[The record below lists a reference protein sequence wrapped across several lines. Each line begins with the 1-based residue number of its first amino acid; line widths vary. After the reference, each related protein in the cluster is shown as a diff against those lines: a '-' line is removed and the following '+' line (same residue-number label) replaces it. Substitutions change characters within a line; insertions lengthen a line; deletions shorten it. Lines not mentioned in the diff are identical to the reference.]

1 MTGESIER
9 ISEYS
14 VPWILESEESES
26 EFGGKE
32 NQLVFLCVPN
42 LFPVGDE
49 ESNCCFVFL
58 KQYSSDS
65 CSFPRNER
73 EVIVAAV
80 ALVCEVLWYS
90 SLKPS
95 ALTIRMIG
103 EDKRREK
110 SNTRLL
116 NRALLASEGVTL
128 AHCAS
133 VEALSALVQESVR
146 HLLEDTATPKA
157 DEVVAATAA
166 TGQCCSVRCALLFP
180 PSPPNDTPP
189 SLNSPPPL
197 RFEHLRAW
205 LVEAGLSSDYDV
217 VCRVLS
223 VGVSQCAVGS
233 VFWCPIMGSIGLAG
247 AKKGQIAGSMKSGRG
262 LVALLRVEK
271 VVKSGVQSLH
281 NRTHSDSLSRTSPNL
296 LIMEEEGE
304 LIKMFC
310 RLIGPAVDR
319 VEAAERASQWMDQ
332 TGRTLAALQGKNSQL
347 GEIFFIFKLS
357 AFDLNTYVLST

>member
-1 MTGESIER
+1 M
-9 ISEYS
+9 
-14 VPWILESEESES
+14 
-26 EFGGKE
+26 
-32 NQLVFLCVPN
+32 
-42 LFPVGDE
+42 
-49 ESNCCFVFL
+49 FL

-116 NRALLASEGVTL
+116 DRALLASEGVTL
-128 AHCAS
+128 VDCAS

-146 HLLEDTATPKA
+146 HLLEDTVTPKA
-157 DEVVAATAA
+157 DEAGAVAATAA

-180 PSPPNDTPP
+180 PSPPNDTSP

-205 LVEAGLSSDYDV
+205 LAEAGLSSDFDV

-233 VFWCPIMGSIGLAG
+233 VFWCPIMGSIGLAV
-247 AKKGQIAGSMKSGRG
+247 ARKGQIAGSMKSGRG

-271 VVKSGVQSLH
+271 VVKTGEQSLH
-281 NRTHSDSLSRTSPNL
+281 NRTHSDSLSRTSPSL

-319 VEAAERASQWMDQ
+319 VEAAERASQCMDQ
-332 TGRTLAALQGKNSQL
+332 TRRTIAALQGKNSQL
-347 GEIFFIFKLS
+347 GEKFFIFKLS
-357 AFDLNTYVLST
+357 VFDHNSHVLSA